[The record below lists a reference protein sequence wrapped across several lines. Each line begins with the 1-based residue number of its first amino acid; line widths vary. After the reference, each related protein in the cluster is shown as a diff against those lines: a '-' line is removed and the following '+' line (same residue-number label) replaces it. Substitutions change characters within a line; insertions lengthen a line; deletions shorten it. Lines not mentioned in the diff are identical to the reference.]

1 MKRLK
6 IIGIAILC
14 IQIFL
19 SSCKTGNSIIV
30 DDGTNRKEIKY
41 SGDITFN
48 DDETDIE
55 SISSDGYLEFRSNGR
70 KLIVENNY
78 HGGLKYEMYEGGRR
92 LAEDEQEG
100 KRFLGE
106 VIEQM
111 ISMGFNLQK
120 RMENLHSKGGNPAL
134 LRASVN
140 VDGSFAKQQYLD
152 YILIH
157 GSPGNDDLVD
167 VANIT
172 AFKIE
177 NAFEKAQVLKKFPGN
192 GFNNAE
198 VTDAW
203 FGAVRTVDSDFEKSN
218 ILKEIS
224 LENLVISSFSE
235 KWLNAVQS
243 INSDFEKSNTLKI
256 ILQQPPLSEEQYR
269 HSITVANTLNGDFE
283 RSNFLKDIIDKGI
296 PENEENFSV
305 LMSAIHKV
313 ESDFERSNILKKL
326 IETGLHNEAQWES
339 LLKESATLNGDFEK
353 ADVFLSAAGKM
364 PKTAALKSVYL
375 REAKAIS
382 AEHEQERVVKG
393 LE

>member
-152 YILIH
+152 YILLH

-218 ILKEIS
+218 ILKEI
-224 LENLVISSFSE
+224 LPENIVISSFSE

-243 INSDFEKSNTLKI
+243 INSDFEKSNTLKT
-256 ILQQPPLSEEQYR
+256 ILQQPLSEEQYR

-375 REAKAIS
+375 REAKVIS